1 MLKAFSETYTFL
13 ISALINRERK
23 HYISGEKVV
32 KEKEDKIRESAEEI
46 VDSFAEIAEG
56 LPTQKETYYEQE
68 TLNVLKSDGEPISEE
83 ELENFRKNFLKIMP
97 QSDDEG
103 NLKVEV
109 AEWTK

>member
-1 MLKAFSETYTFL
+1 MTKD
-13 ISALINRERK
+13 
-23 HYISGEKVV
+23 
-32 KEKEDKIRESAEEI
+32 KEEEIRESAEEI

-68 TLNVLKSDGEPISEE
+68 TLNVLKSDGEPTSKD
-83 ELENFRKNFLKIMP
+83 ELENFRDNFISIMP
-97 QSDDEG
+97 ESDGEG